1 MSQHEDKSR
10 PMLDVRAISINVTL
24 WLNIRTQDWSV
35 MLNDTIH
42 RHVSMDIVESLVESY
57 LIAAEASIVRTSSNC
72 NNSSMLN

>member
-10 PMLDVRAISINVTL
+10 AMLDVRAISINVTL

-57 LIAAEASIVRTSSNC
+57 LIAAELSLARTSQYPETFVH
-72 NNSSMLN
+72 